1 MAASAAPPWLLDADL
16 AAQKHE
22 EAVAVAVEKC
32 AGDTKGQTCYICT
45 EALHW
50 KTKEGLVRGCA
61 CRGTAGFV
69 HVSCLAEQAKILM
82 DEVEENNLGRKA
94 MIERWPRWYTC
105 RLCEQDHH
113 GVVACALGWAC
124 WKTYLGRPETDEVRR
139 LAMNQL
145 GNGLCDGDHDED
157 ALSVREADL
166 STRLRLGDSE
176 GNLLAAQSNLALS
189 YQLLGRFEEGLRM
202 RRDVYFGCLKVFGA
216 EHVKTLLEASNYA
229 GALKILKGRFE
240 EAKALL
246 RKTMPVARRVIGEE
260 HLLTFKMRKI
270 YAASLCEDP
279 AATLDD
285 LREAVMTL
293 EELARTARRVL
304 GNAHPLA
311 VNLERDLRQA
321 RAALRAREE
330 ALAAVIYAAAAALA
344 VAAVLVLRK
353 KLT

>member
-1 MAASAAPPWLLDADL
+1 MAASAAPSWLLDADL

-32 AGDTKGQTCYICT
+32 ADDTKGQTCYICT

-50 KTKEGLVRGCA
+50 KTKEGLVRGCS

-105 RLCEQDHH
+105 RLCEQGYH

-124 WKTYLGRPETDEVRR
+124 WKTYLGRPETDVVRR

-166 STRLRLGDSE
+166 STQRRLGDSE
-176 GNLLAAQSNLALS
+176 ENLLVAQSNLALS
-189 YQLLGRFEEGLRM
+189 YQAARTVRRGLRM

-216 EHVKTLLEASNYA
+216 EHVKTVHTRSQQLRGGSENPKRTLRRSQGIAAQNNARGATRYRRRASTHIQDEENLR
-229 GALKILKGRFE
+229 GVALRGPCRH
-240 EAKALL
+240 
-246 RKTMPVARRVIGEE
+246 ARRSPRGRDDSRGIG
-260 HLLTFKMRKI
+260 TDR
-270 YAASLCEDP
+270 AA
-279 AATLDD
+279 
-285 LREAVMTL
+285 R
-293 EELARTARRVL
+293 ARR
-304 GNAHPLA
+304 
-311 VNLERDLRQA
+311 
-321 RAALRAREE
+321 RASDHSEE
-330 ALAAVIYAAAAALA
+330 
-344 VAAVLVLRK
+344 
-353 KLT
+353 